1 MKIAPVFFVSNPH
14 RWRILGGGSCCS
26 VAPFR
31 LHQFRRRRSDA
42 GDGIFKP
49 LSVTFFSIL
58 TRAKSAQ
65 RTLPEPPAS
74 AHVCTSTSIFLHLHR
89 IEVYRNHF
97 LAAEPSCLHV
107 FIDTNAISPS
117 ADPLRLFFQNI
128 CLSRFIRL
136 VAPPK
141 RPVRS
146 AIPTRSH
153 FSRSFLCVPPVTLY
167 IALHHT
173 HPQYFRPFHRLVDV
187 PPSPATNATTSPLS
201 PLSPHPHL
209 HADSSTKLMQPPAP
223 IWWDWS
229 EERDAWS
236 GCRMETGKCGAIRCR
251 SPDFSAWWD
260 RWAQPLI
267 RARKASDHS
276 EVYGGV
282 KQVVDHSTEYERIR
296 NWKERTLNMNREYW
310 PWFG

>member
-1 MKIAPVFFVSNPH
+1 MECRVMFPLAT
-14 RWRILGGGSCCS
+14 R
-26 VAPFR
+26 FR
-31 LHQFRRRRSDA
+31 S
-42 GDGIFKP
+42 
-49 LSVTFFSIL
+49 STV
-58 TRAKSAQ
+58 
-65 RTLPEPPAS
+65 
-74 AHVCTSTSIFLHLHR
+74 STSL
-89 IEVYRNHF
+89 
-97 LAAEPSCLHV
+97 PSCFHV

-223 IWWDWS
+223 I
-229 EERDAWS
+229 
-236 GCRMETGKCGAIRCR
+236 
-251 SPDFSAWWD
+251 
-260 RWAQPLI
+260 
-267 RARKASDHS
+267 
-276 EVYGGV
+276 
-282 KQVVDHSTEYERIR
+282 
-296 NWKERTLNMNREYW
+296 
-310 PWFG
+310 